1 MAKAQV
7 RNGFATIIPES
18 EGRFMAEQSFTNHGK
33 FFPAFHFFVIPVL
46 TINLVRVLYV
56 WGKSG
61 FSLGGFLQVLVAV
74 ALPLGLLSARMM
86 ALKVQD
92 RVIRLEEQLRFDRLL
107 PTDLKARIGEFSV
120 DQCIALRFAC
130 DAELPL
136 LARKVL
142 QDKVT
147 ERKAIKK
154 MVTNW
159 KPDYLRA

>member
-1 MAKAQV
+1 
-7 RNGFATIIPES
+7 
-18 EGRFMAEQSFTNHGK
+18 MAEQNFANHGK
-33 FFPAFHFFVIPVL
+33 FFPPFHFFVIPVL
-46 TINLVRVLYV
+46 SINLVRVLFV
-56 WGKSG
+56 WIKSG
-61 FSLGGFLQVLVAV
+61 FSLGGFLQVLVAI
-74 ALPLGLLSARMM
+74 ALPLGFLSARVM

-92 RVIRLEEQLRFDRLL
+92 RVIRLEEQLRFERLL
-107 PTDLKARIGEFSV
+107 PADLKARIVEFSV

-142 QDKVT
+142 DDKVT

-154 MVTNW
+154 MVANW

>member
-1 MAKAQV
+1 
-7 RNGFATIIPES
+7 
-18 EGRFMAEQSFTNHGK
+18 MAEQNLANHGK
-33 FFPAFHFFVIPVL
+33 FFPPFHFFVVPVL
-46 TINLVRVLYV
+46 TINLIYSLYW
-56 WGKSG
+56 WGKMG
-61 FSLGGFLQVLVAV
+61 FAPRGILQVLVAA
-74 ALPLGLLSARMM
+74 ALAVGFLSARMM

-107 PTDLKARIGEFSV
+107 PVDLKARIGEFSV